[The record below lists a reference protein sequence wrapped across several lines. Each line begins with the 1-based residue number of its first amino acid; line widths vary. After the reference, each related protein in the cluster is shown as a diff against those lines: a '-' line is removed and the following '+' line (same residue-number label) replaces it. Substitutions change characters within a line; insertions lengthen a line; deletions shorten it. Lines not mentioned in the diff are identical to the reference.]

1 MTDAKSSDE
10 VRRCLPL
17 IKDLTDLHTKYSQLA
32 LKCFPLP
39 PSPAPRHHTFREA
52 IDEAFKS
59 FLSTNVG
66 GFGMPELLAY
76 YCDDLIR
83 KSKATNTELER
94 ELDKLVKL
102 FSYLE
107 DKDLFH
113 ESYRRFLSKRLLKE
127 APKSGARGSNAR

>member
-1 MTDAKSSDE
+1 
-10 VRRCLPL
+10 
-17 IKDLTDLHTKYSQLA
+17 
-32 LKCFPLP
+32 
-39 PSPAPRHHTFREA
+39 
-52 IDEAFKS
+52 
-59 FLSTNVG
+59 
-66 GFGMPELLAY
+66 MPELLAY